1 MTRLDCILPSYPP
14 LPPAQPSPALLCV
27 SCTGSCF
34 RGFNLQISILVLDTG
49 YWWLGWVGC
58 SFDVPLVVCSL
69 HGVVMSWSD
78 EAVIRLVVVFTQSED
93 RGNMMNNA
101 PWLSKYGKGCRGENC
116 GRGRQHGN
124 WGMGLK
130 VFTYRIVFFNIYNR
144 QYLNSI
150 CIDKN
155 FHHPRNL

>member
-1 MTRLDCILPSYPP
+1 
-14 LPPAQPSPALLCV
+14 
-27 SCTGSCF
+27 
-34 RGFNLQISILVLDTG
+34 
-49 YWWLGWVGC
+49 
-58 SFDVPLVVCSL
+58 
-69 HGVVMSWSD
+69 
-78 EAVIRLVVVFTQSED
+78 
-93 RGNMMNNA
+93 MMNNA

-116 GRGRQHGN
+116 GRGRQHEN

-155 FHHPRNL
+155 LNIYEYIFSLPQSNLPPQDTKEGNSNHLNK

>member
-1 MTRLDCILPSYPP
+1 M
-14 LPPAQPSPALLCV
+14 A
-27 SCTGSCF
+27 G
-34 RGFNLQISILVLDTG
+34 
-49 YWWLGWVGC
+49 LGWAGC
-58 SFDVPLVVCSL
+58 CYDAPLVVCSL

-93 RGNMMNNA
+93 GGNMMNNA

-116 GRGRQHGN
+116 GRGRQHEN

-150 CIDKN
+150 CINKKFSSPKISMN
-155 FHHPRNL
+155 TFLVLRNQICHHRTQKKEIPTI

>member
-1 MTRLDCILPSYPP
+1 
-14 LPPAQPSPALLCV
+14 
-27 SCTGSCF
+27 
-34 RGFNLQISILVLDTG
+34 
-49 YWWLGWVGC
+49 
-58 SFDVPLVVCSL
+58 
-69 HGVVMSWSD
+69 
-78 EAVIRLVVVFTQSED
+78 
-93 RGNMMNNA
+93 MMNNA

-124 WGMGLK
+124 WRMGFK

-155 FHHPRNL
+155 LDIYEYIFSPPQSNLPPQDTKEGNSNHLNEILKLFIQLKYSCHEVIKIFTFS